1 MSRTRLSNF
10 ARPFLFGVATGLLM
24 ALWWRAAQIQQRDR
38 DFGPPGMSEA
48 TGMSPDQFN
57 P

>member
-1 MSRTRLSNF
+1 MSRIPSSNF
-10 ARPFLFGVATGLLM
+10 VRPFLFGVATGLLM

-38 DFGPPGMSEA
+38 DFGPPGMSEV